1 MGRPRKNSTEQN
13 DFDKLMS
20 AEEPDGI
27 KTTENGD
34 IDYDAE
40 LKDLADE
47 MDRID
52 RADPI
57 VPNSPQLPT
66 QKSASLKPDSQKK
79 GENMLRIMMA
89 IEQSEMP
96 EIDTDSFRE
105 VWNRVKEYLKV
116 CCKYDTRPSLPGLAL
131 SLGVTREVLMGW
143 LDGSIR
149 KPREVRRV
157 LEKAVMILN
166 VVLEDN
172 LQNNKINTVSGIYLS
187 KANFGYSDVVQKKE
201 EKRQPL
207 GERLSD
213 EELYLR
219 FENLAEIEDNR

>member
-1 MGRPRKNSTEQN
+1 MGRPRKNPE
-13 DFDKLMS
+13 
-20 AEEPDGI
+20 I
-27 KTTENGD
+27 KTDIEPEQTVTQTED
-34 IDYDAE
+34 IDYEADLAE
-40 LKDLADE
+40 LAE
-47 MDRID
+47 AMDKMDKVQVKPENI
-52 RADPI
+52 PM
-57 VPNSPQLPT
+57 PEPQLPT
-66 QKSASLKPDSQKK
+66 PKAPTLKPDSQKK

-89 IEQSEMP
+89 VEQSEME
-96 EIDTDSFRE
+96 EIDTDSYKE
-105 VWNRVKEYLKV
+105 VWHRVKEYLKI

-187 KANFGYSDVVQKKE
+187 KANFGYTDATPKKE

-213 EELYLR
+213 EELYSR
-219 FENLAEIEDNR
+219 FENLAEIEEDR